1 MKFQTAPAANREI
14 RVTVEP
20 DPKTVNNA
28 LAAVGNRLGRTI
40 NIPGFRKGKVPYR
53 VVERFLGR
61 AALLEEAE
69 PVLLEQAMGAYLRS
83 AGIESVEAASL
94 VERSADPVSWTFLIT
109 LEPYVALIDTY
120 RDFRIE
126 PRELEPTDEERE
138 EFRQEIM
145 RRFGERRTVERP
157 SEWGDT
163 LTLTV
168 RSVFLDEAGEPTDE
182 VMLEDDD
189 WIVDLDEEE
198 PLSPPGLDEELL
210 GVAVGQER
218 VFVLSWPEDS
228 SSVHAGRSVK
238 FEISVNNVEGWVVA
252 EWDAT
257 LLSRRLGEEEPQRT
271 LAEYEDELWAEFSRQ
286 KSAQVVG
293 EELAAALEALE
304 GHAVLECGQMSVER
318 AVQQFVE
325 RQATGLRNI
334 GIRDLQSYLRI
345 LGMTE
350 EEFLESSR
358 PAAEQDLRQNLLLWE
373 FIEREEIKLP
383 PGTEER
389 LRTDAEAEASVFLD
403 QNASEDS
410 PEPEV
415 VVERLVEL
423 RLADELR
430 NLGRNGLLQM
440 VTDGAHSL
448 PLPEDADTDEADAEL
463 DEEDEEDEEVEAVA
477 QG

>member
-20 DPKTVNNA
+20 DSKTVNSA

-61 AALLEEAE
+61 EALLEEAE
-69 PVLLEQAMGAYLRS
+69 PALVEQAVGAYLRS
-83 AGIESVEAASL
+83 AGIETVEAASL
-94 VERSADPVSWTFLIT
+94 VDRSTDPVQWTFLIT
-109 LEPYVALIDTY
+109 LEPYVSLIDTY

-126 PRELEPTDEERE
+126 PRELEPTDEERA
-138 EFRQEIM
+138 EFRQQLM
-145 RRFGERRTVERP
+145 HQSGERRTVDRP
-157 SEWGDT
+157 SDWGDT

-210 GVAVGQER
+210 GVATGQER
-218 VFVLSWPEDS
+218 AFVLAWPEDS

-238 FEISVNNVEGWVVA
+238 FEISVKDVEGWVAA
-252 EWDAT
+252 EWDAA
-257 LLSRRLGEEEPQRT
+257 LLARRLGEEEPQRT
-271 LAEYEDELWAEFSRQ
+271 LAEYEDELWAEFARR
-286 KSAQVVG
+286 KSTQVLN
-293 EELAAALEALE
+293 EELNAALEGLE
-304 GHAVLECGQMSVER
+304 SHTVLEYGQVSVER

-325 RQATGLRNI
+325 RQAAGLRTM

-350 EEFLESSR
+350 EEYLESSR
-358 PAAEQDLRQNLLLWE
+358 PTAEQDLRQNLLLWE
-373 FIEREEIKLP
+373 FIEREKIELP
-383 PGTEER
+383 TGTEER
-389 LRTDAEAEASVFLD
+389 LRAAAEAEAPGLLN
-403 QNASEDS
+403 QYASDDS

-415 VVERLVEL
+415 VVDRLVEL

-430 NLGRNGLLQM
+430 NVGRDGLLKM

-448 PLPEDADTDEADAEL
+448 PLPEDTGEGDADVEQ
-463 DEEDEEDEEVEAVA
+463 DEEVAAVA